1 MPRGGSSWPCKAV
14 VMLFCPTSFDGCG
27 SEQLLDSSCE
37 TGPGH
42 SSVLPVILSQVPVSG
57 LVWAGRDLQCP
68 DSLGLG
74 VLFFLQAYHSS
85 LWKEMNFSD
94 NPEKSSGCSY
104 PKLGCSTVPVSQA
117 IQLILT
123 LWGCPVPLFALLV
136 LLWPTSHLQLHAF
149 ACPLVSLAHCVP
161 LT

>member
-1 MPRGGSSWPCKAV
+1 MLWANNPLSVWLRHSKLMEKALSKETRNLGSHFRFATKS
-14 VMLFCPTSFDGCG
+14 
-27 SEQLLDSSCE
+27 
-37 TGPGH
+37 
-42 SSVLPVILSQVPVSG
+42 LPVILSQVPVSG

-136 LLWPTSHLQLHAF
+136 LLWPTCHLQLHAF